1 MLNRKMIEQTE
12 DFLKKSF
19 DDSGFLNKKENLKD
33 KLYRL
38 EHSYRVA
45 NIGLEI
51 AEKEGLDETAMV
63 IACLLHDISYCETF
77 GEEGWIEH
85 GRRAA
90 KIARPF
96 LADLGLTEEQ
106 INEICYGI
114 AIHVDDKADFDG
126 ERTPLALS
134 VGDADNIDR
143 FDVYRI
149 HEILSRDGFLDMGS
163 DQKLDYAKPR
173 LEKLRGIID
182 MPMGTKTAEG
192 LWKSRLSFYI
202 QFFEKLVSQIENSKR
217 INFGDNT

>member
-1 MLNRKMIEQTE
+1 MIEQTE

-19 DDSGFLNKKENLKD
+19 DDSGFLNKKENLQD
-33 KLYRL
+33 KQYRL

-96 LADLGLTEEQ
+96 LADLGLPEEQ

-126 ERTPLALS
+126 GENPIGTFRW
-134 VGDADNIDR
+134 R
-143 FDVYRI
+143 RRQYRSFRCLP
-149 HEILSRDGFLDMGS
+149 HSRNP
-163 DQKLDYAKPR
+163 QPR
-173 LEKLRGIID
+173 
-182 MPMGTKTAEG
+182 
-192 LWKSRLSFYI
+192 WFSRYG
-202 QFFEKLVSQIENSKR
+202 K
-217 INFGDNT
+217 